1 MSLKRDAEWRWVG
14 GRDNIKLKK
23 TRKKICG
30 KGQCVDLNE
39 SDKYLLTVFM
49 FLVIK

>member
-1 MSLKRDAEWRWVG
+1 MSLKRDGEWRWVG

-23 TRKKICG
+23 TKNICRKR
-30 KGQCVDLNE
+30 QCVDLNE